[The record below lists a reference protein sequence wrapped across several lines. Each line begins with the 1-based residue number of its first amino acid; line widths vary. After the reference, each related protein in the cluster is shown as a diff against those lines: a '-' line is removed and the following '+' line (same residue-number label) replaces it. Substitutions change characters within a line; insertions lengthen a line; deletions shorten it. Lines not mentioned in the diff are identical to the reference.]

1 MSPPANPALPHIVPA
16 HAAPADAV
24 GALASLLQEP
34 APRPWRHAPTVA
46 GVLAAHLAGGW
57 ALMQVDAV
65 RQAVHEAMPLMV
77 ELLPA
82 PAPPQQPPPPPP
94 PPQRVTPPPKPAP
107 IIVAEPTPA
116 APEPPVFEA
125 PPPPVEPP
133 PPVAIAE
140 AAPPAPL
147 VPPAPPAEPEMVA
160 ATEVRYLQPL
170 SVAYPAFSKRRR
182 EAGRVMLL
190 VRVSAAGLPVR
201 VEVQQS
207 SGFPRLDQAAVAA
220 MRAARFVPLTR
231 NGVPQEMMTLAPIE
245 FELEN

>member
-1 MSPPANPALPHIVPA
+1 MSPPANPALPHT
-16 HAAPADAV
+16 APADAA

-65 RQAVHEAMPLMV
+65 REAMHEAMPLMV
-77 ELLPA
+77 ELL

-94 PPQRVTPPPKPAP
+94 PPQRVAPPPRPAP

-133 PPVAIAE
+133 PPMAVVE
-140 AAPPAPL
+140 TAPPAP
-147 VPPAPPAEPEMVA
+147 PAAPAPPAEPEMVA
-160 ATEVRYLQPL
+160 ATDVRYLQPL
-170 SVAYPAFSKRRR
+170 NIAYPAFSKRRR
-182 EAGRVMLL
+182 EAGMVMLL
-190 VRVSAAGLPVR
+190 VRVSATGLPVR

-207 SGFPRLDQAAVAA
+207 SGFPRLDEAAVAA

-245 FELEN
+245 FSMEN